1 MAIYRIYPQK
11 DTTIWSKPSETG
23 RYANA
28 GKDEILE
35 LGGNPDPMND
45 SIGRTKRI
53 LIQFDTE
60 EIQTL
65 VDSKT
70 SGLISC
76 SLYLPLADASE
87 LPTDFKIEVYPL
99 SESWENGVGKLND
112 IPANQTGATWSQRDA
127 LGTQWSD
134 VGGTYSTDSSSSISY
149 ELNSDNLDLEL
160 DVSNLV
166 SDIYSG
172 SVNNGFLIKL
182 EDAYDDY
189 LSGSISLKYYG
200 ADTNTI
206 FRPYLEFK
214 AVTDLWNPGD
224 SILGTDIA
232 KVSISNQKEQY
243 INEGTARFRISAKP
257 SFPARTF
264 TTGSIYK
271 TNYALPADAQ
281 YSVVDNFSNQ
291 TIIKY
296 SPFTNINAD
305 DKGSYIDLDMSLLSP
320 ERYYKLKIKATL
332 DNSTVLF
339 EQDNLFKVVR
349 NG

>member
-1 MAIYRIYPQK
+1 MAIHRIYTQQ
-11 DTTIWSKPSETG
+11 DTTIWSKPSDTG
-23 RYANA
+23 RYGNA

-35 LGGNPDPMND
+35 LGGYPDPADD

-53 LIQFDTE
+53 LIQFDTD
-60 EIQTL
+60 EINNTIANKTQGL
-65 VDSKT
+65 V
-70 SGLISC
+70 SC

-87 LPTDFKIEVYPL
+87 LPTNFNIEVYPI
-99 SESWENGVGKLND
+99 SESWENGVGKVND
-112 IPANQTGATWSQRDA
+112 IPANLTGATWKQRDA
-127 LGTQWSD
+127 QGTLWSTLGGSYDTSN
-134 VGGTYSTDSSSSISY
+134 SSSIEY
-149 ELNSDNLDLEL
+149 KLNSDSLDLEL
-160 DVSNLV
+160 DVSNL
-166 SDIYSG
+166 IENINSG
-172 SVNNGFLIKL
+172 SSNYGFLVKL
-182 EDAYDDY
+182 EDQYEDY

-214 AVTDLWNPGD
+214 QFNDLWNPGVNEL
-224 SILGTDIA
+224 STDIA
-232 KVSISNQKEQY
+232 KVSISNQKPEY

-257 SFPARTF
+257 SFPTRTF

-271 TNYALPADAQ
+271 TNYALPASSQ
-281 YSVVDNFSNQ
+281 YSIVDNFSNQ

-296 SPFTNINAD
+296 SSFTNINAD
-305 DKGSYIDLDMSLLSP
+305 EKGSYIDLDMSLLAP
-320 ERYYKLKIKATL
+320 ERYYKLKIKTTL

>member
-1 MAIYRIYPQK
+1 MAIHRIYPQQ

-23 RYANA
+23 RYGNA

-35 LGGNPDPMND
+35 LGGYPDPTND
-45 SIGRTKRI
+45 SVGRTKRI
-53 LIQFDTE
+53 LIQFDTDK
-60 EIQTL
+60 ISST
-65 VDSKT
+65 VVSKT
-70 SGLISC
+70 QGLISC

-87 LPTDFKIEVYPL
+87 IPTNFRVEVYPV

-112 IPANQTGATWSQRDA
+112 IPANLTGATWKQRDA
-127 LGTQWSD
+127 QGNLWSELGGS
-134 VGGTYSTDSSSSISY
+134 YDSNTSSSIEY
-149 ELNSDNLDLEL
+149 ELNSDSLDLEI
-160 DVSNLV
+160 DVSHLIE
-166 SDIYSG
+166 DIYSG

-182 EDAYDDY
+182 EDQYEDY

-214 AVTDLWNPGD
+214 QFNDLWNPGVD
-224 SILGTDIA
+224 ELTTDIA
-232 KVSISNQKEQY
+232 KVSISNQKDQY

-257 SFPARTF
+257 SFPTRTF

-271 TNYALPADAQ
+271 TNYALPADSQ
-281 YSVVDNFSNQ
+281 YSIVDNFSNQ

-296 SPFTNINAD
+296 SSFTNINAD
-305 DKGSYIDLDMSLLSP
+305 EKGSFIDLDMSLLAP
-320 ERYYKLKIKATL
+320 ERYYKLKIKTTL